1 MSKPFIESLYQKSEL
16 QIDHAMRP
24 KSLQE
29 FTGQERIR
37 SQLDVFIS
45 AALKR
50 GDVLGHCLFS
60 GPPGLGKTTLASIM
74 ANSMGVRIVSI
85 AAPVIERPAD
95 LALELTK
102 LQRGDVLFIDEI
114 HRLPK
119 VVEEYLYTAMED
131 FVIDIPKSTRLP
143 LHKFTLIGAT
153 TRLGIL
159 SAPFRSRFQFNARL
173 EYYSVDELVQ
183 VLQRSSSLLF
193 FDIMKEWLPEIAKRS
208 RGTPRVANRLLK
220 WVRDYVSIRHNEVVT
235 LNGIQEALD
244 VLSIDATG
252 LDDMD
257 RKILETIVRT
267 FNGGPVGL
275 QTLAHAVNEEPRT
288 IEEVHEPYLLNRGF
302 LRKTIRGREVTA
314 SGMKYV
320 TNDLEVILKN

>member
-1 MSKPFIESLYQKSEL
+1 MSTPFIESLYQKSEH
-16 QIDHAMRP
+16 QVDHAMRP
-24 KSLQE
+24 QSLQE

-37 SQLDVFIS
+37 SQLEVCIS

-60 GPPGLGKTTLASIM
+60 GPPGLGKTTLATIM
-74 ANSMGVRIVSI
+74 AYSMGVRLVSI

-102 LQRGDVLFIDEI
+102 LQRGDVLFVDEI

-173 EYYSVDELVQ
+173 DYYSLEELVC
-183 VLQRSSSLLF
+183 VLRRSSELLSF
-193 FDIMKEWLPEIAKRS
+193 ESVEEGLLEIAKRS

-220 WVRDYVSIRHNEVVT
+220 WVRDYVSIRYDSTMT
-235 LNGIQEALD
+235 LKNVQEALD
-244 VLSIDATG
+244 LLRIDKTG
-252 LDDMD
+252 LDEMD
-257 RKILETIVRT
+257 RRILETLMRT

-275 QTLAHAVNEEPRT
+275 QTLAHAVNEEART
-288 IEEVHEPYLLNRGF
+288 IEEVHEPYLLSCGF
-302 LRKTIRGREVTA
+302 LRKTNRGREITTI
-314 SGMKYV
+314 GMKYV
-320 TNDLEVILKN
+320 SQT

>member
-1 MSKPFIESLYQKSEL
+1 MDKPFIESLYQKSEH
-16 QIDHAMRP
+16 QVDHAMRP

-29 FTGQERIR
+29 FIGQEAIR
-37 SQLDVFIS
+37 SQLEVFVS

-50 GDVLGHCLFS
+50 DDVLGHCLFS

-74 ANSMGVRIVSI
+74 AHSMGVRIVSI
-85 AAPVIERPAD
+85 AAPVVERPAD

-102 LQRGDVLFIDEI
+102 LQKGDILFVDEI

-143 LHKFTLIGAT
+143 LQKFTLIGAT
-153 TRLGIL
+153 TRLGVL

-173 EYYSVDELVQ
+173 EYYTTEELVQ
-183 VLQRSSSLLF
+183 VLRRSASLLS
-193 FDIMKEWLPEIAKRS
+193 FDLKVDALKEIAERS

-220 WVRDYVSIRHNEVVT
+220 WTRDYISIRHDDIAT
-235 LNGIQEALD
+235 LVAIREALH
-244 VLSIDATG
+244 VLRIDSTG

-275 QTLAHAVNEEPRT
+275 QTLAHAVNEESRT

-314 SGMKYV
+314 SGMNYITKGR
-320 TNDLEVILKN
+320 